1 MLSKVIIIGV
11 IFAVIDSVQTHDLF
25 ALLTSS
31 DKLSLVFAC
40 CVVFMF
46 HFSILIFEELLLRGS
61 TGFNLTAVEDCIF
74 ADSRSEAIRDELSY
88 GVNKEDC

>member
-11 IFAVIDSVQTHDLF
+11 VFVVKDSVQTHDLL

-46 HFSILIFEELLLRGS
+46 HFSILLVEELLLSRS
-61 TGFNLTAVEDCIF
+61 TGSELALVENCISAHSVGEAV
-74 ADSRSEAIRDELSY
+74 RNELS
-88 GVNKEDC
+88 

>member
-61 TGFNLTAVEDCIF
+61 TGFHLPLVEDCIST
-74 ADSRSEAIRDELSY
+74 DSRSEAIRDELSD